1 MSKNILQEAIADAKM
16 IRETALKNA
25 KNALEETLKPKLEK
39 MMSKKLNEMD
49 EFGNDE
55 LEEDVDL
62 SSILQE
68 LEDDLN
74 EVEDDDDSDKSEKK
88 EKDDKKTSPK
98 KTDDKSPSKTPK
110 PKEKEGSEK
119 DEDDKSDEKISDM
132 TVDEFTSLI
141 QSVVSQEI
149 NADATGDGLGMGD
162 DLDGM
167 PGDDL
172 GGDDLGGDE
181 FGMGDDL
188 GGDEFGGDDLGGG
201 MPGAEDEDEFNI
213 DEILDELENMG
224 KPAAT
229 APSVGLN
236 ENKKLKRKLIE
247 AYKAVKVLRTEINEI
262 NLLNAKLLYVN
273 KIFKAKNLNE
283 GQKLKVISSFDR
295 ATSVKEVKLI
305 FEALGSNLL
314 SPVNPN
320 KKATIKENL
329 GFASKPSGMS
339 RKPILEVNESLSRMQ
354 VLAGIKNK

>member
-88 EKDDKKTSPK
+88 DDDKKSAPKKDDKK
-98 KTDDKSPSKTPK
+98 DDKSPSKPSK

-119 DEDDKSDEKISDM
+119 DEDDQKLSDLSVE
-132 TVDEFTSLI
+132 EFTSLI
-141 QSVVSQEI
+141 QSVVSAEM
-149 NADATGDGLGMGD
+149 NPEPEMGGDDLGMGD
-162 DLDGM
+162 DS
-167 PGDDL
+167 L
-172 GGDDLGGDE
+172 GGGDE

-188 GGDEFGGDDLGGG
+188 DGGMGDLGGDEFGGEDLDGG
-201 MPGAEDEDEFNI
+201 MPGTEDEDEFNI
-213 DEILDELENMG
+213 DEILDELENMD
-224 KPAAT
+224 KPAT
-229 APSVGLN
+229 TPAPSLN
-236 ENKKLKRKLIE
+236 ENKKLKVKLIE

-283 GQKLKVISSFDR
+283 SQKLRVISSFDK
-295 ATSVKEVKLI
+295 ATNVKEVKLI
-305 FEALGSNLL
+305 FESLSSNLL

-354 VLAGIKNK
+354 VLAGIK

>member
-74 EVEDDDDSDKSEKK
+74 EGEDDGDSDKSEKK
-88 EKDDKKTSPK
+88 DDKKPAPKKDDKK
-98 KTDDKSPSKTPK
+98 DDKSPSKTSK
-110 PKEKEGSEK
+110 PKEGSEK
-119 DEDDKSDEKISDM
+119 DEDDQKLSDLSVE
-132 TVDEFTSLI
+132 EFTSLI
-141 QSVVSQEI
+141 QSVVSAEM
-149 NADATGDGLGMGD
+149 NPEPEMGGDLGMD
-162 DLDGM
+162 DDS
-167 PGDDL
+167 L
-172 GGDDLGGDE
+172 GGDDLGGGDE

-188 GGDEFGGDDLGGG
+188 GGGIDDLGTGSDDLGGG

-224 KPAAT
+224 KPAAPT
-229 APSVGLN
+229 SDVSSLN
-236 ENKKLKRKLIE
+236 ENKKLKRKLVE

-295 ATSVKEVKLI
+295 ATNVKEVKLI
-305 FEALGSNLL
+305 FESLNSNLL
-314 SPVNPN
+314 NPVNPN
-320 KKATIKENL
+320 KKSTIKENL
-329 GFASKPSGMS
+329 GFASKPAGMS
-339 RKPILEVNESLSRMQ
+339 QRKPILEVNDSLLRMQ
-354 VLAGIKNK
+354 VLAGIK